1 MCSFVLPYVLSASKD
16 GLDDP
21 KQNTVEPISK
31 LKVRCTKKLH
41 FLDGMLAVCG
51 SSTCWVQDLCV

>member
-1 MCSFVLPYVLSASKD
+1 MFAILLLIDVDSTSFGISEA

-31 LKVRCTKKLH
+31 LKDLKDIAIEYHWSACLNMCCVTRKL
-41 FLDGMLAVCG
+41 
-51 SSTCWVQDLCV
+51 